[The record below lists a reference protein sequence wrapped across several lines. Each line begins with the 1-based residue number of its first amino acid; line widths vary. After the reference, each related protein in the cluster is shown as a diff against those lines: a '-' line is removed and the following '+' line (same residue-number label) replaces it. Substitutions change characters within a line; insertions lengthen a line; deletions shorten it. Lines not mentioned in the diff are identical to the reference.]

1 MTVTPQLRAILI
13 ASVLALTAAALGF
26 YTLSQSNKG
35 GGDNDTTALPP
46 AASLVTPAKTPKA
59 AAKPH
64 KAAKPHAAKP
74 HAASKPGT
82 VSKPKAAS
90 KAATTPFVTAK
101 PATSPFGTA
110 KPKIE
115 RPNAFVLAAKTAGL
129 PTAIANALGKNKVVV
144 VALYTP
150 HLKIDAVTRAEAKA
164 GAKLAKAGYV
174 AVNVRAEGTAAAL
187 TRLMGVLDAPVV
199 LIFRRPGELFMKLD
213 GYSDSDTIGQAALN
227 AALPPMSP

>member
-59 AAKPH
+59 VAKPH
-64 KAAKPHAAKP
+64 KAAKPQAAKP
-74 HAASKPGT
+74 HAASKPGA
-82 VSKPKAAS
+82 VSKPKTAT
-90 KAATTPFVTAK
+90 KPATTFVTAK
-101 PATSPFGTA
+101 PTTSPFGTS

-115 RPNAFVLAAKTAGL
+115 KPNAFVLAAKAAGL

-150 HLKIDAVTRAEAKA
+150 HLKIDGVTKAEAKA
-164 GAKLAKAGYV
+164 GAKLAKAGFI
-174 AVNVRAEGTAAAL
+174 AVNVRTEGTSAAL

-227 AALPPMSP
+227 AALPPMSQ